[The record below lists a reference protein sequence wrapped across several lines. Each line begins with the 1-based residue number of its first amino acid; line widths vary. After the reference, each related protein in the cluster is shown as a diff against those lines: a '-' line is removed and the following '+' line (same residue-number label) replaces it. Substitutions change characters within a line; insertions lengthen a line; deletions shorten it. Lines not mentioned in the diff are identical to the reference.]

1 MKLGAISLPAAIG
14 AFTCF
19 TFYVVI
25 GNIYFTYAN
34 HSFAEWLTAVLMTVV
49 VILGIVA
56 AITGGIGKRR
66 DEQPRIAVVG
76 FGMGIGAI
84 AAGALFLF
92 INTI

>member
-14 AFTCF
+14 AFSF
-19 TFYVVI
+19 FALYVVI
-25 GNIYFTYAN
+25 GNIYFTYEN
-34 HSFAEWLTAVLMTVV
+34 HSFSEWLTAVLMTIM

-66 DEQPRIAVVG
+66 DEQPRMAAVG

-84 AAGALFLF
+84 AFGVFMLFV
-92 INTI
+92 NTV